1 MAQKQRPNPI
11 EIHCP
16 CCKAQMT
23 VDPELA
29 VVLSHTPPPR
39 AASGVDLNDA
49 ARILADQAAQREAKF
64 QQSWEAEKSK
74 EDVLTRKF
82 EENLKKARQQPVEKP
97 VRDFDL
103 D

>member
-1 MAQKQRPNPI
+1 MAQKPEPI
-11 EIHCP
+11 DVTCP
-16 CCKAQMT
+16 CCKARLT

-39 AASGVDLNDA
+39 AAPDVDLTDA
-49 ARILADQAAQREAKF
+49 ARILSDQAAQREAKF
-64 QQSWEAEKSK
+64 KQSWEAEKNK
-74 EDVLTRKF
+74 EDVLSRKF

>member
-1 MAQKQRPNPI
+1 MAQKPEPI
-11 EIHCP
+11 DVTCP
-16 CCKAQMT
+16 CCKARLT

-39 AASGVDLNDA
+39 AAPDVDLTDA
-49 ARILADQAAQREAKF
+49 ARILSDQAAQREAKF
-64 QQSWEAEKSK
+64 KQSWDAEKNK
-74 EDVLTRKF
+74 EDVLSRKF